1 MIAARATS
9 VSPIITSTARNVSAV
24 STAGWAARNWNAS
37 GGKKTESA
45 RFLRVLFN
53 GQLVQKDV
61 VVDGPT
67 RAALS
72 IPEAPKN
79 PLMIQGDHGP
89 VALRNIHV
97 RPLRPIVVR

>member
-1 MIAARATS
+1 M
-9 VSPIITSTARNVSAV
+9 SPRFDA
-24 STAGWAARNWNAS
+24 

-72 IPEAPKN
+72 SGTN
-79 PLMIQGDHGP
+79 T
-89 VALRNIHV
+89 
-97 RPLRPIVVR
+97 VVSG